1 MKELLICLGG
11 LCVSCVFLLREG
23 KRFAA
28 PVRKEMPQPSSVAEI
43 LQMTT
48 TNNTYPP
55 LFDVLSGLQSNLGK
69 KGIALHADMKGYM
82 GNEKK

>member
-11 LCVSCVFLLREG
+11 LGLGCFFLLREG

-28 PVRKEMPQPSSVAEI
+28 PRKRDTSQPSSVAGI
-43 LQMTT
+43 LRMTK

-55 LFDVLSGLQSNLGK
+55 LLDVLSGLQSDLEK
-69 KGIALHADMKGYM
+69 KGITLHADMEGYM
-82 GNEKK
+82 GNGKK